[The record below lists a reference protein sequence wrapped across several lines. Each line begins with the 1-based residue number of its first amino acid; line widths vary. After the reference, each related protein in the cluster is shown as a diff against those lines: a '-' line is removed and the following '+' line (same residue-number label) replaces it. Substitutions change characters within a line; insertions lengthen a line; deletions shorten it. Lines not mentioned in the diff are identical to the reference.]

1 MDVLSEFLKPWWR
14 PATIAASAAALA
26 AAYAGGSWC
35 LCVRKGPVAGRF
47 SPRSE
52 SARDDS
58 LATTALT
65 GLRDLYFVS
74 RATGLLLA
82 FRRIAPD
89 QGQRVTGVVL
99 YFHAAGATSALCVAT
114 GEAALFTARGLV
126 VYALD
131 NAGS

>member
-1 MDVLSEFLKPWWR
+1 MMDVLAEFLKTWWR
-14 PATIAASAAALA
+14 PSTIVAFAALA
-26 AAYAGGSWC
+26 ATYAGGSWC
-35 LCVRKGPVAGRF
+35 LRVRKGPVVGRL
-47 SPRSE
+47 
-52 SARDDS
+52 RDDS

-74 RATGLLLA
+74 RASGLLLA

-89 QGQRVTGVVL
+89 PRHRVTGAVL

-131 NAGS
+131 NSGS